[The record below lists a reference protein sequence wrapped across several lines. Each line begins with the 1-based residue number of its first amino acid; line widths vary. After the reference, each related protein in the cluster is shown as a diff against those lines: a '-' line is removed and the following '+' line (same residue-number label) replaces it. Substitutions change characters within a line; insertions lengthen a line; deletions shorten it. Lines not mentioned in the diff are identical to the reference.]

1 MRHYWKDPLTWSA
14 HLGIFVFG
22 IALATLGAILPTLFE
37 TIQLDPTEAGSL
49 FLFLNLGCLLSTV
62 LGGLIFD
69 RSGYRAPLVICAV
82 GCCIALGGLAVAH
95 TFLVCAW
102 LSFLL
107 GLGGG
112 GLNVGTNALVAE
124 LYPKQ
129 EAAALNRLGM
139 FFGFGAFSIPLVIG
153 SLLER
158 WGLTPILLAAAG
170 LATTSAFVFLLQTFP
185 APKHAEG
192 LPFSEVT
199 ALLRQPFLMV
209 LAFLLFFES
218 GNEMTT
224 GGWLSTFAVDR
235 LGATPAQGAFYL
247 SVFWGALILGRAAA
261 GALLRLT
268 SPASVVQ
275 AASLLASLGFLLL
288 VTVGEPKTGYL
299 LSGLIGFCTAFIF
312 PTVMG
317 QASARYPA
325 FSGTVI
331 GGLMA
336 VALLGGMLAPWLAG
350 VAVNHASVSAALL
363 IPLVGFLSVF
373 SLQTLAR
380 KL

>member
-37 TIQLDPTEAGSL
+37 TIRLNPSEAGSL
-49 FLFLNLGCLLSTV
+49 FLLLNFGCLLSTV
-62 LGGLIFD
+62 LGGWAFD
-69 RSGYRAPLVICAV
+69 RSGYRTILVICAV
-82 GCCIALGGLAVAH
+82 GCSVSLGGLAQASTYPACVL
-95 TFLVCAW
+95 F
-102 LSFLL
+102 SFLL
-107 GLGGG
+107 GVGGG
-112 GLNVGTNALVAE
+112 GLNVGTNAMVAE

-158 WGLTPILLAAAG
+158 WGLTAILLAAAG
-170 LATTSAFVFLLQTFP
+170 MAAISAFVFLLQTFP

-275 AASLLASLGFLLL
+275 AASLLASLGLMLL
-288 VTVGEPKTGYL
+288 VTLGNLKTGFL

-336 VALLGGMLAPWLAG
+336 VALVGGMLGPWVAG
-350 VAVNHASVSAALL
+350 IVANHASVSAALL
-363 IPLVGFLSVF
+363 LPLVGFLAVF
-373 SLQTLAR
+373 GLQTLAR